1 MARARNPQR
10 EEALR
15 IYTESGGKIKLAE
28 IAERLGLPANR
39 IRKWKAE
46 DKWERHKK
54 GGAPARGGG
63 GPAPRG
69 GRGGSAAVGNKNGVG
84 HGAPRGN
91 QNAVTTGEYSAIWMH
106 ALDDDERRL
115 CESVDKDPLSLI
127 DETIQLLSLREL
139 RMLTRIEELRNQKD
153 IAEHEDVFVYTKDN
167 PTGRRKVRTKHTKL
181 LIDKIILVEEAL
193 TRVQEKK
200 LRAIETKQKLLNA
213 RGSSEDRALSITIQA
228 KKERD

>member
-54 GGAPARGGG
+54 ERSDSGKGSAPKAIRKRGAP
-63 GPAPRG
+63 
-69 GRGGSAAVGNKNGVG
+69 VGNKNGVG

-106 ALDDDERRL
+106 ALGDDERRL
-115 CESVDKDPLSLI
+115 CEQVNKDPLTQI

-139 RMLTRIEELRNQKD
+139 RMLNLREQLQAQREL
-153 IAEHEDVFVYTKDN
+153 AEYEDVFVYTKDS
-167 PTGRRKVRTKHTKL
+167 PHGRQKARTKYTKP
-181 LIDKIILVEEAL
+181 LIEKIITLEEAL

-213 RGSSEDRALSITIQA
+213 RGSSEDSALSITIQA

>member
-15 IYTESGGKIKLAE
+15 IYRESGGTIKLAE
-28 IAERLGLPANR
+28 IAARLGLPANR

-46 DKWERHKK
+46 DRWERTKK
-54 GGAPARGGG
+54 ERSDSGKGSAPKSVHRRGAPL
-63 GPAPRG
+63 
-69 GRGGSAAVGNKNGVG
+69 GNKNGVG
-84 HGAPRGN
+84 HGAPLGN

-106 ALDDDERRL
+106 ALGDDERRL
-115 CESVDKDPLSLI
+115 CEQVNKDPLAQI

-139 RMLTRIEELRNQKD
+139 RMLNLREQLQAQREL
-153 IAEHEDVFVYTKDN
+153 AEYEDVFVYTKDS
-167 PTGRRKVRTKHTKL
+167 PHGRQKARTKYTKP
-181 LIDKIILVEEAL
+181 LIEKIITLEEAL

-213 RGSSEDRALSITIQA
+213 RGSSEDTALSITIQA

>member
-54 GGAPARGGG
+54 ERSASGKGSAPKAIRKRGAP
-63 GPAPRG
+63 
-69 GRGGSAAVGNKNGVG
+69 VGNKNGVG

>member
-54 GGAPARGGG
+54 ERSDSGKGSAPKAIRKRGAP
-63 GPAPRG
+63 
-69 GRGGSAAVGNKNGVG
+69 VGNKNGVG

-213 RGSSEDRALSITIQA
+213 RGSSEDTALSITIQA

>member
-1 MARARNPQR
+1 
-10 EEALR
+10 
-15 IYTESGGKIKLAE
+15 
-28 IAERLGLPANR
+28 
-39 IRKWKAE
+39 
-46 DKWERHKK
+46 
-54 GGAPARGGG
+54 
-63 GPAPRG
+63 
-69 GRGGSAAVGNKNGVG
+69 
-84 HGAPRGN
+84 
-91 QNAVTTGEYSAIWMH
+91 
-106 ALDDDERRL
+106 
-115 CESVDKDPLSLI
+115 LI